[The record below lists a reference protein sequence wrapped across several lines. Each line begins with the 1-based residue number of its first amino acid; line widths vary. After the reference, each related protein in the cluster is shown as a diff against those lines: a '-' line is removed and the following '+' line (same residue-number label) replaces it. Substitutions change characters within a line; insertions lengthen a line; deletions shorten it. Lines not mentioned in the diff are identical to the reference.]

1 MNKQRLLHRMHFPLS
16 LAFILALFLTGCLYD
31 AYEVSSPPPD
41 DPPPPTPALRT
52 VDEVDAD
59 IHRLKQKI
67 EDMKEFE
74 NQQRQIAVINDVQN
88 HKSRGWI
95 KGDGKP
101 TYEDLADQAYGQAAA
116 AEKEVQR
123 LERELARVEKE
134 KQAILNESRGCFP
147 PDTLVQMDDGS
158 FKRFEQVVPGDRVL
172 TYDIGYD
179 QVVSRPVLSLY
190 TVEANHLYTIN
201 GVFSTTGGERLL
213 TPDGWERVR
222 NLKVGDAVYVD
233 GRMMSITGIDYRQ
246 EDRILHNMQVDDTHN
261 FYVVTSDGDRYL
273 VHNSSGGGGG
283 AK

>member
-1 MNKQRLLHRMHFPLS
+1 MKKQLTLHRMHFPRL
-16 LAFILALFLTGCLYD
+16 LAFILALFLTGCPYHVYD
-31 AYEVSSPPPD
+31 VPSSPPPD
-41 DPPPPTPALRT
+41 DPPPPTQVRRT
-52 VDEVDAD
+52 AEEVDAD
-59 IHRLKQKI
+59 LHRLKQKI

-101 TYEDLADQAYGQAAA
+101 SYEDLADQAYGQAAA

-147 PDTLVQMDDGS
+147 ADTLVQMDNGA
-158 FKRFEQVVPGDRVL
+158 FKRFEQIVPGDRVL

-179 QVVSRPVLSLY
+179 QVVSRPVRSLY

-201 GVFSTTGGERLL
+201 GAFRTTGGERLL
-213 TPDGWERVR
+213 TPSGWKKVR
-222 NLKVGDAVYVD
+222 HLQVGPVGHV
-233 GRMMSITGIDYRQ
+233 Q
-246 EDRILHNMQVDDTHN
+246 NHQL
-261 FYVVTSDGDRYL
+261 F
-273 VHNSSGGGGG
+273 
-283 AK
+283 